1 MNSLNNSV
9 RLLGNVGMDPQVI
22 TFESGNKLA
31 KFSMAT
37 NERRKN
43 ADGQYQDITTWHNLV
58 IWGKG
63 ADIIQT
69 YIKKGDKLAIE
80 GKLTYNKYEDKEG
93 AQRTST
99 EIVVN
104 DFTMLGGKTENGSH
118 GNSGSKSGNANK
130 PIAKKKADLPF

>member
-9 RLLGNVGMDPQVI
+9 RLLGNVGMDPEVI

-37 NERRKN
+37 NERRK
-43 ADGQYQDITTWHNLV
+43 DPEGEYKDVTTWHNLI

-69 YIKKGDKLAIE
+69 YIKKGAKMAIE
-80 GKLTYNKYEDKEG
+80 GKLTYNKYEDKQG
-93 AQRTST
+93 VQRSST

-104 DFTMLGGKTENGSH
+104 DFTMLGGKNE
-118 GNSGSKSGNANK
+118 SKETNK
-130 PIAKKKADLPF
+130 TKKKADLPF